1 MSGFMAKQ
9 PKVRETIEQVAQS
22 AASWADVSNFL
33 FDPEHGLLVRA
44 YPERKQREKFLKSEE
59 YQKIRATLLAAMQRT
74 GVAAGATPEKSGKF
88 VVRLPK
94 SLHAS
99 LEHEAEQEGVSLNQ
113 LVVTKLAIPLS
124 EAASAGS

>member
-1 MSGFMAKQ
+1 MAKRA
-9 PKVRETIEQVAQS
+9 KLTETIEQVAQS
-22 AASWADVSNFL
+22 AATWADVSNFL

-44 YPERKQREKFLKSEE
+44 YPDRKERERFLKSDE
-59 YQKIRATLLAAMQRT
+59 YQKIRTTLLTTMQRT
-74 GVAAGATPEKSGKF
+74 GLAAGATPEKSGKF

-94 SLHAS
+94 SLLAS

-124 EAASAGS
+124 QASSAGT

>member
-1 MSGFMAKQ
+1 MAKRA
-9 PKVRETIEQVAQS
+9 KLTETIEQVAQS
-22 AASWADVSNFL
+22 AATWADVSNFL

-44 YPERKQREKFLKSEE
+44 YPDRKERERFLKSDE
-59 YQKIRATLLAAMQRT
+59 YQKIRATLLATMQRT
-74 GVAAGATPEKSGKF
+74 GLAAGATPEKSGKF

-124 EAASAGS
+124 QASSAGT